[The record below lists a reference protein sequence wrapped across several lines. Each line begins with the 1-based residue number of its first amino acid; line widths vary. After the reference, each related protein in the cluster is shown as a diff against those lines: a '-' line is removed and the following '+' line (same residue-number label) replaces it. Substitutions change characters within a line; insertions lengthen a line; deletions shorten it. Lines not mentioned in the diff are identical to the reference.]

1 MTAVILSTEE
11 PFSIINFTTFF
22 IISLYTPFHPAWI
35 AAIIIFFES
44 NINIGAQSA
53 VKTPIGVFDL
63 FVIKASPLD
72 LLLVSFDFLSM

>member
-1 MTAVILSTEE
+1 
-11 PFSIINFTTFF
+11 
-22 IISLYTPFHPAWI
+22 TPFHPAWI

-63 FVIKASPLD
+63 FVIKASPLN